1 MKVYVASA
9 WWRDCD
15 PFVSVVSM
23 NRDRAADLIRETMED
38 EAQSAADGD
47 LDDESK
53 EFDDYLDDMAWSGVQ
68 VFEHT
73 DNIGLTGDILDE
85 LREQGFAWL
94 PTY

>member
-15 PFVSVVSM
+15 PFVSVVST
-23 NRDRAADLIRETMED
+23 NKTRAADLIREEMAE
-38 EAQSAADGD
+38 EAEHAYGG
-47 LDDESK
+47 DDEDK
-53 EFDDYLDDMAWSGVQ
+53 DLEDYLDEMAWSGVQ
-68 VFEHT
+68 EFEDT
-73 DNIGLTGDILDE
+73 DNIGLTGDIRDE

>member
-15 PFVSVVSM
+15 PFVSVVSL
-23 NRDRAADLIRETMED
+23 NRERAADLIDEEMRDEAERAADSDMED
-38 EAQSAADGD
+38 A
-47 LDDESK
+47 K
-53 EFDDYLDDMAWSGVQ
+53 ELDDYLDDMAWSGVQ
-68 VFEHT
+68 EFEDT
-73 DNIGLTGDILDE
+73 DNIGLTGDIRDE